1 MSRIAVP
8 RETAQGRPGVEPTP
22 SGHVAEPSG
31 PASLPTGLSRRRH
44 VRNAVSLT
52 PAIAAA
58 IASFVLGEFSAAAA
72 ARGGVLALA
81 ILATAGM
88 LRGLAEPYR
97 LMPAARLTVAVLPV
111 LAGGLI
117 AGVLAVTDA
126 YGLRA
131 DNLLLS
137 TLLAL
142 IAALAAEV
150 VGGRLLA
157 ARPLRIAILGSPSFA
172 AGLRRELDASGSQ
185 HAEVV
190 GWLNLGD
197 RDEASPGVMRIGSL
211 DSIRSV
217 VTEHEIDLLVRGA
230 GSSGADDDRRTY
242 DAIAQRC
249 MDLPVRMMDGNQLY
263 EQLFG
268 HVPLGRIDSDWYLF
282 LMHPSFE
289 STPPLQKRAFDLL
302 GALAAA
308 LVAFPL
314 IALGA
319 MLIKLDDRGPIF
331 YRQQRVGEGGREFH
345 ILKLRSMRDDAES
358 DGAQWSDAEDDRVTR
373 AGKILRRTHVDELPQ
388 LINVLRG
395 EMTLVGPRPERPEI
409 IAELERL
416 FPHYKRRLM
425 VKPGVTGWAQ
435 VRCGY
440 AGSALGTAWKL
451 CHDLYYL
458 KHRNLLADMLIMIET
473 VAIAA
478 KDSHRPMRAPQPEFL
493 FSSAPRESGPAHGD
507 AEVAM
512 PKPASGEVASDAIIP
527 ELGPGGPLVEPVPG

>member
-1 MSRIAVP
+1 MPAR
-8 RETAQGRPGVEPTP
+8 
-22 SGHVAEPSG
+22 GHEASG
-31 PASLPTGLSRRRH
+31 PASMPPGFRRRRN
-44 VRNAVSLT
+44 VRNAVAIL
-52 PAIAAA
+52 PAVVAAMV
-58 IASFVLGEFSAAAA
+58 SFTLGDLSQPAA
-72 ARGGVLALA
+72 ARGAILALA
-81 ILATAGM
+81 ILATAGL
-88 LRGLAEPYR
+88 LRGLAQPYR

-111 LAGGLI
+111 LVGATVAGM
-117 AGVLAVTDA
+117 LAISDA

-131 DNLLLS
+131 DNLEIA
-137 TLLAL
+137 TMLAL
-142 IAALAAEV
+142 LTAIVTEMA
-150 VGGRLLA
+150 GQRILA
-157 ARPLRIAILGSPSFA
+157 ARPLRIAILGSPDFA
-172 AGLRRELDASGSQ
+172 AGLRRELEAGGSEDAT
-185 HAEVV
+185 VV
-190 GWLNLGD
+190 GWLNLGTG
-197 RDEASPGVMRIGSL
+197 EETASGVMRIGSL

-217 VTEHEIDLLVRGA
+217 VTEHGIDLLVRGA
-230 GSSGADDDRRTY
+230 GSPGADVDRRTY

-289 STPPLQKRAFDLL
+289 STPPLQKRAFDLV
-302 GALAAA
+302 GSVAAA

-319 MLIKLDDRGPIF
+319 LLIKLDDRGPVF
-331 YRQQRVGEGGREFH
+331 YRQRRVGEGGRVFD
-345 ILKLRSMRDDAES
+345 ILKLRSMTQEAEGEGARWSAAGDA
-358 DGAQWSDAEDDRVTR
+358 RVTR
-373 AGKILRRTHVDELPQ
+373 AGRILRRTHIDELPQ

-395 EMTLVGPRPERPEI
+395 DMTLVGPRPERPEI

-458 KHRNLLADMLIMIET
+458 KHRNLLADTLIMIET
-473 VAIAA
+473 LAIAA

-493 FSSAPRESGPAHGD
+493 FSAAAGD
-507 AEVAM
+507 ADPLSDEIEIAM
-512 PKPASGEVASDAIIP
+512 PKPAAGEVNHEAVVP
-527 ELGPGGPLVEPVPG
+527 ELGPAGPVVEALPG

>member
-1 MSRIAVP
+1 MSRTSVP
-8 RETAQGRPGVEPTP
+8 RETASGDTAAP
-22 SGHVAEPSG
+22 SDQYEPSG
-31 PASLPTGLSRRRH
+31 PASLPAGLRRRRQ
-44 VRNAVSLT
+44 VRNAASLI
-52 PAIAAA
+52 PAVVAA
-58 IASFVLGEFSAAAA
+58 IASFTLGEFSQPAA
-72 ARGGVLALA
+72 ARAGVLALA
-81 ILATAGM
+81 ILATAAM

-111 LAGGLI
+111 LVGGLI
-117 AGVLAVTDA
+117 AGTLAVTDA

-131 DNLLLS
+131 DNLLAS
-137 TLLAL
+137 TFLAL
-142 IAALAAEV
+142 VAAVLTEV
-150 VGGRLLA
+150 IGGRVLA
-157 ARPLRIAILGSPSFA
+157 ARPLRIAILGSPAFA
-172 AGLRRELDASGSQ
+172 GGLRRELAAGGSQ
-185 HAEVV
+185 YAEVV
-190 GWLNLGD
+190 GWINLGERED
-197 RDEASPGVMRIGSL
+197 GPSGVMRIGSL

-217 VTEHEIDLLVRGA
+217 VTEHGIDLLVRGA
-230 GSSGADDDRRTY
+230 GSSGADADRRTY

-289 STPPLQKRAFDLL
+289 STPPVQKRAFDLL
-302 GALAAA
+302 GAIVAA
-308 LVAFPL
+308 LIAFPL

-319 MLIKLDDRGPIF
+319 LLIKLDDRGPVF
-331 YRQQRVGEGGREFH
+331 YRQRRVGEGGSEFH
-345 ILKLRSMRDDAES
+345 ILKLRSMEAGAEA
-358 DGAQWSDAEDDRVTR
+358 DGAQWSDAGDARVTR

-458 KHRNLLADMLIMIET
+458 KHRNLLADILIMIET
-473 VAIAA
+473 FAIAA

-493 FSSAPRESGPAHGD
+493 FSAAGGQSARSFGGVEL
-507 AEVAM
+507 AM
-512 PKPASGEVASDAIIP
+512 PKPASIQVASEAIVP
-527 ELGPGGPLVEPVPG
+527 ELGPAGYTAA

>member
-1 MSRIAVP
+1 MSRMTVP
-8 RETAQGRPGVEPTP
+8 REVDAVPLGTEPMP
-22 SGHVAEPSG
+22 RRVHEQAG
-31 PASLPTGLSRRRH
+31 PASMPPGFRRRRH
-44 VRNAVSLT
+44 VRNAISTVPALVALVS
-52 PAIAAA
+52 
-58 IASFVLGEFSAAAA
+58 VLGLGDMSEQAA
-72 ARGGVLALA
+72 ARGAVLAIA
-81 ILATAGM
+81 ILAAAGM
-88 LRGLAEPYR
+88 LRGIAQPYR

-117 AGVLAVTDA
+117 AGLLAISDA

-131 DNLLLS
+131 DG
-137 TLLAL
+137 LLAATIL
-142 IAALAAEV
+142 AFIAAIATETAGE
-150 VGGRLLA
+150 RLLA

-172 AGLRRELDASGSQ
+172 SGLSRELDVTNSQ

-190 GWLNLGD
+190 GWINLGE
-197 RDEASPGVMRIGSL
+197 RDEAPTGIPRIGSL
-211 DSIRSV
+211 DSIRSI
-217 VTEHEIDLLVRGA
+217 VTEHGIDLLVRGA

-289 STPPLQKRAFDLL
+289 STPPLQKRAFDLA

-308 LVAFPL
+308 VVAMPL
-314 IALGA
+314 ILLGA
-319 MLIKLDDRGPIF
+319 VLIKINDRGPIF
-331 YRQQRVGEGGREFH
+331 FRQRRVGEGGEEFY
-345 ILKLRSMRDDAES
+345 ILKLRTMGSASEP
-358 DGAQWSDAEDDRVTR
+358 DGAQWSDAADPRVTR
-373 AGKILRRTHVDELPQ
+373 AGRFLRRTHIDELPQ

-458 KHRNLLADMLIMIET
+458 KHRNLLADTLIMIET

-493 FSSAPRESGPAHGD
+493 FSSPGERADLARESVEPA
-507 AEVAM
+507 A
-512 PKPASGEVASDAIIP
+512 PKPAAGEVASEALIA
-527 ELGPGGPLVEPVPG
+527 ELGASAIVEPAAS

>member
-1 MSRIAVP
+1 MP
-8 RETAQGRPGVEPTP
+8 PGFR
-22 SGHVAEPSG
+22 
-31 PASLPTGLSRRRH
+31 RRRH
-44 VRNAVSLT
+44 VRNAVSIL
-52 PAIAAA
+52 PAAVAAA
-58 IASFVLGEFSAAAA
+58 ASFVLGDLSEPAAV
-72 ARGGVLALA
+72 RGAILALA
-81 ILATAGM
+81 ILATAGL
-88 LRGLAEPYR
+88 LRALAQPYR

-111 LAGGLI
+111 LVGGTI
-117 AGVLAVTDA
+117 AGMLAISDA

-131 DNLLLS
+131 DNLEAA

-142 IAALAAEV
+142 LTAIATEMVGQRILAAH
-150 VGGRLLA
+150 
-157 ARPLRIAILGSPSFA
+157 PLRIAILGSPKFA
-172 AGLRRELDASGSQ
+172 AGLRRELEAGDSE
-185 HAEVV
+185 HVMVV
-190 GWLNLGD
+190 GWLNLGA
-197 RDEASPGVMRIGSL
+197 REETASGVMRIGSL

-217 VTEHEIDLLVRGA
+217 VTEHGIDLLVRGA
-230 GSSGADDDRRTY
+230 GSPGADVDRRTY

-289 STPPLQKRAFDLL
+289 STPPLQKRAFDLA
-302 GALAAA
+302 GSLAAA
-308 LVAFPL
+308 LAAFPL

-319 MLIKLDDRGPIF
+319 LLIKLDDGGSIF
-331 YRQQRVGEGGREFH
+331 YRQRRVGEGGRVFY
-345 ILKLRSMRDDAES
+345 ILKLRSMTQGAEPSGARWSGADDA
-358 DGAQWSDAEDDRVTR
+358 RVTR
-373 AGKILRRTHVDELPQ
+373 AGRFLRRTHIDELPQ

-395 EMTLVGPRPERPEI
+395 DMTLVGPRPERPEI

-458 KHRNLLADMLIMIET
+458 KHRNLLADALIMIET
-473 VAIAA
+473 LAIAA

-493 FSSAPRESGPAHGD
+493 YSHSGGEADPLRSEVA
-507 AEVAM
+507 VAM
-512 PKPASGEVASDAIIP
+512 PKPAAGEVTHEAVVP
-527 ELGPGGPLVEPVPG
+527 ELGPAGPVVEPLPG